1 MSIRLSICS
10 SVQCLRGE
18 PRVTLNNSNPRIV
31 MSLHNRRLFLPAAAT
46 SSALTGRFLRG
57 DESTSPEWADMG
69 DWGIEG
75 RSFIET
81 ETNL

>member
-1 MSIRLSICS
+1 
-10 SVQCLRGE
+10 
-18 PRVTLNNSNPRIV
+18 

-57 DESTSPEWADMG
+57 DESTSPQWADMG